1 MGNILYGFN
10 VSLDGFIEDATGN
23 FDWSEPDEESH
34 RHFNEQERATG
45 LHLYGRGLWEVM
57 KVWATLDAEPSMAEY
72 EREYARL
79 WQNVPTIVFSRTL
92 TEVPDGVRLLRGV
105 DPAEIRQLKA
115 NTEGDLSLG
124 GASLAAEFRR
134 LGLVDEYWLYVVPV
148 LVGSGKRMFQGQAL
162 ERLPLLE
169 VRTFTSGVTLLRY
182 ATEKQ

>member
-1 MGNILYGFN
+1 MGNITYGFN

-34 RHFNEQERATG
+34 RHFNNQERSTG

-57 KVWATLDAEPSMAEY
+57 KVWATLDTEPSMAEY

-79 WQNVPTIVFSRTL
+79 WQKVPTIVFSRTL
-92 TEVPDGVRLLRGV
+92 TEAPEGVRLLREV

-115 NTEGDLSLG
+115 TTDGELALG

-134 LGLVDEYWLYVVPV
+134 FGLVDEYWVYVVPV
-148 LVGSGKRMFQGQAL
+148 LVGSGKRMFRGEATEHLQL
-162 ERLPLLE
+162 HD